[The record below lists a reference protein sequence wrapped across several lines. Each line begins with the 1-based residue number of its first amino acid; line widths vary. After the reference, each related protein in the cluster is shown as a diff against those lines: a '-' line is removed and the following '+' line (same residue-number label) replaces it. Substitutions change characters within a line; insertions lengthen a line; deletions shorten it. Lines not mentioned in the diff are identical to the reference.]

1 MEFPQN
7 LRAPEEL
14 HARRM
19 RAAAL
24 FEAGKHSQAQI
35 ARLLGASCQ
44 AVHLRHNTW
53 SKGGAQ
59 ALSAAR

>member
-1 MEFPQN
+1 
-7 LRAPEEL
+7 
-14 HARRM
+14 M